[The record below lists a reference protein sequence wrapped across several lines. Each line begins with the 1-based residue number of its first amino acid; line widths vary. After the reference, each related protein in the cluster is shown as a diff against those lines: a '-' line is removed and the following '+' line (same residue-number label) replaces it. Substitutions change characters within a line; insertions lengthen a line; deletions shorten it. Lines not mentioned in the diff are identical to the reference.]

1 MYKIVKNSGK
11 SEMVHRYWPVSEIY
25 RIAGQTGTV
34 SSTVLTS
41 LPKAIGGQIYKGRHK
56 SMRRSVTNAK
66 DLHPTFINWEEFLTR
81 KSIPYWRLYRFGQR
95 YDIFRIP
102 VNTGVPFRIYHYFL
116 LFYTIYKVI
125 FLITQYI
132 TLATFYIDRKSVV

>member
-1 MYKIVKNSGK
+1 MNGFVEAKQG
-11 SEMVHRYWPVSEIY
+11 PDLC
-25 RIAGQTGTV
+25 
-34 SSTVLTS
+34 LTRTS
-41 LPKAIGGQIYKGRHK
+41 RKAIGGQIYKGRHK

-132 TLATFYIDRKSVV
+132 TLATFYIFYGIINFYHNSSYDKL